1 MQGHEQV
8 KDVSGLTEKQKECLR
23 LVAQNL
29 NTKQIAR
36 RIERSDH
43 TVDQRIRQALR
54 VLGVADRFEAARIL
68 AEAEGRQAYQPLIY
82 QSAGVAELS
91 ETVPFEGAG
100 SVDELPT
107 QAKGVTPRVPPL
119 GGRENDL
126 GVDQRIKLILTIA
139 LMIGGTMAA
148 LVAAGL
154 WIMSFFQ

>member
-1 MQGHEQV
+1 M
-8 KDVSGLTEKQKECLR
+8 KNVSGLTEKQKECLR

-54 VLGVADRFEAARIL
+54 VLEVADRFEAARIL
-68 AEAEGRQAYQPLIY
+68 ADAEGRHTYQPLIY
-82 QSAGVAELS
+82 QSEGVDERL
-91 ETVPFEGAG
+91 ETALVESAG
-100 SVDELPT
+100 SVDELPA
-107 QAKGVTPRVPPL
+107 QAQEAAPRIPPL

-126 GVDQRIKLILTIA
+126 DVDQRIKLILTIA
-139 LMIGGTMAA
+139 LMLGGTLAA

-154 WIMSFFQ
+154 WIMSFFH